1 MPHYAKFVPISGE
14 NSIEANDYN
23 LNIPRYIQPADIEIR
38 QDIDAHLHGGIP
50 KHDVEQLSVYWAVCP
65 SLRSMLFDE
74 TVERI
79 TLRTDKAMIADA
91 VAADHS
97 FIEQKNHFSRSIEA
111 WCDKM
116 RPLFRGLTMNIKPK
130 ALIEEWAQSLL
141 DIMKE
146 DKSLVV
152 AYDAYQQLLTYW
164 LDTLQDDCY
173 IISRDGWKPTLLRG
187 TKKTVIYEDMVCD
200 LLPISIVLNEY
211 FADELEEIA
220 VITADRDEVAA
231 ELQTMIDAAIE
242 EAAEDDEDE
251 NKALT
256 DEVKKTKEY
265 KAKDK
270 VRKAIDKK
278 LKEKKAALTE
288 AVAAKYAAFTETE
301 VIDLV
306 VEKKWIA
313 TITAM
318 IQSEMQQVT
327 QRLTADITV
336 IVERYEQTLS
346 VIDTDV
352 ADLEAKVNSHLAKM
366 GFSL

>member
-1 MPHYAKFVPISGE
+1 
-14 NSIEANDYN
+14 
-23 LNIPRYIQPADIEIR
+23 
-38 QDIDAHLHGGIP
+38 
-50 KHDVEQLSVYWAVCP
+50 
-65 SLRSMLFDE
+65 
-74 TVERI
+74 
-79 TLRTDKAMIADA
+79 
-91 VAADHS
+91 
-97 FIEQKNHFSRSIEA
+97 
-111 WCDKM
+111 
-116 RPLFRGLTMNIKPK
+116 
-130 ALIEEWAQSLL
+130 
-141 DIMKE
+141 
-146 DKSLVV
+146 
-152 AYDAYQQLLTYW
+152 
-164 LDTLQDDCY
+164 
-173 IISRDGWKPTLLRG
+173 
-187 TKKTVIYEDMVCD
+187 
-200 LLPISIVLNEY
+200 
-211 FADELEEIA
+211 
-220 VITADRDEVAA
+220 
-231 ELQTMIDAAIE
+231 MIDAAIE

-301 VIDLV
+301 GIDLV

>member
-1 MPHYAKFVPISGE
+1 MPSLCLSAVR

-23 LNIPRYIQPADIEIR
+23 LNIPRYIQPADTEIC

-50 KHDVEQLSVYWAVCP
+50 KHDVEQLSAYWTVCP
-65 SLRSMLFDE
+65 SLRSALFDE
-74 TVERI
+74 TAERI
-79 TLRTDKAMIADA
+79 TLRTDKATIAN
-91 VAADHS
+91 VIAADHS
-97 FIEQKNHFSRSIEA
+97 FIEQKNHFSRSIKA
-111 WCDKM
+111 WCDNM
-116 RPLFRGLTMNIKPK
+116 RPLFRGLTTNIKPK

-146 DKSLVV
+146 DKSLVD
-152 AYDAYQQLLTYW
+152 AYDAYQQLLIYW

-187 TKKTVIYEDMVCD
+187 TKKTATYEDMVCD
-200 LLPISIVLNEY
+200 LLPVDIVLKEY
-211 FADELEEIA
+211 FADELDEIA
-220 VITADRDEVAA
+220 AITAERDEVAA
-231 ELQTMIDAAIE
+231 ELQSMIDAVIE

-251 NKALT
+251 IKALT
-256 DEVKKTKEY
+256 GEAKKTKDY

-270 VRKAIDKK
+270 VRKAIDKR
-278 LKEKKAALTE
+278 LKEKKTALTE
-288 AVAAKYAAFTETE
+288 AVADKYATFTEAE

-313 TITAM
+313 TIITM

-327 QRLTADITV
+327 QRLTADITA

-346 VIDTDV
+346 AIDAEV

>member
-1 MPHYAKFVPISGE
+1 
-14 NSIEANDYN
+14 
-23 LNIPRYIQPADIEIR
+23 
-38 QDIDAHLHGGIP
+38 
-50 KHDVEQLSVYWAVCP
+50 
-65 SLRSMLFDE
+65 
-74 TVERI
+74 
-79 TLRTDKAMIADA
+79 
-91 VAADHS
+91 
-97 FIEQKNHFSRSIEA
+97 
-111 WCDKM
+111 
-116 RPLFRGLTMNIKPK
+116 
-130 ALIEEWAQSLL
+130 
-141 DIMKE
+141 
-146 DKSLVV
+146 
-152 AYDAYQQLLTYW
+152 
-164 LDTLQDDCY
+164 
-173 IISRDGWKPTLLRG
+173 
-187 TKKTVIYEDMVCD
+187 MVCD